1 MCREE
6 AESRRERKEECVG
19 NSLLVMEGQTLVW
32 GECESLRKRKVCLQ
46 EPRTRAERD
55 LFKHFSECRSH
66 VLRHAPIGR
75 RKKLP
80 LGFLSP

>member
-32 GECESLRKRKVCLQ
+32 GECESLRKRKVDCIGDSLFV
-46 EPRTRAERD
+46 TER
-55 LFKHFSECRSH
+55 
-66 VLRHAPIGR
+66 
-75 RKKLP
+75 
-80 LGFLSP
+80 